1 MEIIEFGQAISLT
14 RLKNSFVYL
23 AVILDVFTRT
33 IRTWFLS
40 RTLDQQLTLEAR
52 VRFLYPPER
61 SLGSDFEMAPRPC
74 GVCKHIIRATIQ
86 LTSGI
91 MI

>member
-1 MEIIEFGQAISLT
+1 MEVIEFGQATSLT

-23 AVILDVFTRT
+23 AVILDVF
-33 IRTWFLS
+33 IRAIRAWFLS

-61 SLGSDFEMAPRPC
+61 SLASDLKRAPRPC
-74 GVCKHIIRATIQ
+74 GVCEYSKEQ
-86 LTSGI
+86 PFS
-91 MI
+91 